1 MLSTRTATI
10 ALTMSLAGTTLAGN
24 TNDWI
29 GSIGDWTNPAN
40 WSQGMPPGVS
50 EYAIIANGG
59 VAEIDSLDLTLGS
72 GIIGTTLDGRFGM
85 GELIQRGGTSNWNGF
100 GSLLLARD
108 KGSFGALTLTDG
120 AQLNTQFA
128 LEIGWQ
134 GHAEA
139 YVNQGSIANVDQLII
154 AGRRYAPDRTYSATA
169 SLDVAGQGTL
179 IRTTMGPNANGM
191 VIGAGGSAQVTIRD
205 GARIETTDALLLAT
219 TSEGSSLIIDGP
231 ESVLQITGVF
241 FDTGRDINLPDDH
254 PPVGDAVLTLRNG
267 GTVDAQSKVMRFASQ
282 SLIQGTGSLLGDVTN
297 NEGSVI
303 DPGEADQYGSL
314 YFGGQLDNTVT
325 HHSSALG
332 GTLHFDIGSTT
343 DFDTLSVHDLIA
355 GGTLE
360 VAIAGDFIAE
370 FGQSFDIISA
380 DTLTGEFDL
389 IELPE
394 LDGALFFETDV
405 HAQGVT
411 LSVVPAPAS
420 LLALALPML
429 ARARRRAE

>member
-1 MLSTRTATI
+1 MNPRTATI
-10 ALTMSLAGTTLAGN
+10 VLTLSLTGTALAGN
-24 TNDWI
+24 NNDWI

-59 VAEIDSLDLTLGS
+59 VAEIDGLDLTLGS

-85 GELIQRGGTSNWNGF
+85 GELIQRGGTTNWNGF

-139 YVNQGSIANVDQLII
+139 YINQGSIATVDQLIV
-154 AGRRYAPDRTYSATA
+154 AGRRYAPGRTFSATA

-179 IRTTMGPNANGM
+179 IRTTTDSNANGM

-205 GARIETTDALLLAT
+205 GARIETTDALLLST
-219 TSEGSSLIIDGP
+219 TSEGSNLIIEGP
-231 ESVLQITGVF
+231 DSSLQVSGGF
-241 FDTGRDINLPDDH
+241 FDTGRDITLPDDH

-267 GTVDAQSKVMRFASQ
+267 GTLDASNTSRAMVLFSQ
-282 SLIQGTGSLLGDVTN
+282 TRIEGTGTLMGDAYFYQ
-297 NEGSVI
+297 GSTI
-303 DPGEADQYGSL
+303 DPGEHNEYGHLS
-314 YFGGQLDNTVT
+314 FTHQLDSVLDFNSNIT
-325 HHSSALG
+325 G
-332 GTLHFDIGSTT
+332 GTFHFDIGSIN
-343 DFDTLSVHDLIA
+343 DFDQLTVHDLIA

-360 VAIAGDFIAE
+360 VGIADDFVAQ
-370 FGQSFDIISA
+370 FGQSFDIITA
-380 DTLTGEFDL
+380 DFISGDFDL
-389 IELPE
+389 IALPE
-394 LDGALFFETDV
+394 LQGSLSFEIEIHT
-405 HAQGVT
+405 QGVT
-411 LSVVPAPAS
+411 LHVVPAPSS
-420 LLALALPML
+420 LIAIALPML
-429 ARARRRAE
+429 VLNRRRT